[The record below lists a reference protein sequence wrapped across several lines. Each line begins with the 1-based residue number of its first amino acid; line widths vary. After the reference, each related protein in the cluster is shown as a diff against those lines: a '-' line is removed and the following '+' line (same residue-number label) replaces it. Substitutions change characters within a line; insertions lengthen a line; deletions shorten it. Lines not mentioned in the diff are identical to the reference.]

1 MNKLFSLFPSVI
13 KSIFDFP
20 HRLFSFPHKSKTD
33 RRGVIYASQF
43 KRSVSTITD
52 LLFCVL
58 ILKVS
63 GYLLSF
69 LVDLQFPVEVLERY
83 RFSLPISQA
92 ERALITGFYKSVL
105 VVQVFQLI
113 LLAILFVT
121 CWHRFGCTPGKWI
134 LRLRLL
140 DDETLEKPSV
150 SACIKRLIM
159 LPLSL
164 LAFFL
169 GILWSI
175 FDKKSRTW
183 HDIFAGTVVVSNS
196 AEIFKKDAFRYAT
209 CKGKAGD
216 STHIPD

>member
-1 MNKLFSLFPSVI
+1 MNKLFSLLPGVI

-20 HRLFSFPHKSKTD
+20 HRLFSFPHKNKTD
-33 RRGVIYASQF
+33 SRGVIYASQF

-63 GYLLSF
+63 GYFLSF

-83 RFSLPISQA
+83 RFGLPISQA
-92 ERALITGFYKSVL
+92 EKALTIEFYKSVL

-113 LLAILFVT
+113 LLATLFVT

-150 SACIKRLIM
+150 SACIKRLII
-159 LPLSL
+159 LPFSL
-164 LAFFL
+164 LIFFL
-169 GILWSI
+169 GIFWSL
-175 FDKKSRTW
+175 FDRKSRTW
-183 HDIFAGTVVVSNS
+183 HDIFAGTVVVSKS
-196 AEIFKKDAFRYAT
+196 AEIFRKDAYSHTTYQHKTEGAT
-209 CKGKAGD
+209 RVTD
-216 STHIPD
+216 